1 MFVYC
6 SVFFC
11 GVVGCYG
18 KGAEGVCGQV
28 VARSFIGVA
37 VSVEPIEFLSV
48 VGVRVVD
55 ARLEAGAL

>member
-1 MFVYC
+1 M
-6 SVFFC
+6 
-11 GVVGCYG
+11 
-18 KGAEGVCGQV
+18 CGQV

-55 ARLEAGAL
+55 ASLEAGAL